1 LISRADFVFTI
12 GYEGNVAV
20 VDGALKKRYGSLST
34 EQLVER
40 GLFKQALCS
49 AIYEAQESGA
59 GGSADGTPAGEAPAA
74 LQPVL
79 DAYNQKTDRRVSTF
93 EQLKR
98 LFGVFEVPEG
108 VTKVMV
114 I

>member
-1 LISRADFVFTI
+1 MISRADFVFTI
-12 GYEGNVAV
+12 GYEGDVAV

-34 EQLVER
+34 EQLVQQ

-49 AIYEAQESGA
+49 AIYEAQGP
-59 GGSADGTPAGEAPAA
+59 GSAAPGPTGELAEVPAP
-74 LQPVL
+74 LQRVL
-79 DAYNQKTDRRVSTF
+79 EAYNQKADRKVGTL

-108 VTKVMV
+108 LSRVMV

>member
-1 LISRADFVFTI
+1 MISRADFIFTI

-20 VDGALKKRYGSLST
+20 VDGTSKKRFGSLST
-34 EQLVER
+34 EQLVEQ

-49 AIYEAQESGA
+49 AIHEAQGSGA
-59 GGSADGTPAGEAPAA
+59 GAAAIETSPA
-74 LQPVL
+74 LQRVL
-79 DAYNQKTDRRVSTF
+79 DAYNQKTDRKVSSLA
-93 EQLKR
+93 QLMR

-108 VTKVMV
+108 VSRVMV